1 MVRKFSELLFI
12 GLIIANLSGCAS
24 VPGSSGAKLKEPK
37 LIWNV
42 SYLRGLVLTK
52 EALKHEPIQ
61 FGNAFINKDTA
72 QLKGNYPD
80 GRTVQIII
88 SKLKTSESSLVVR
101 VDNSQAA
108 KEDAQRLLEAIAQ
121 YTKQPK

>member
-24 VPGSSGAKLKEPK
+24 VPGSSGERLKEPK

-52 EALKHEPIQ
+52 EALKNEPIQ
-61 FGNAFINKDTA
+61 FGNALINKDTVE
-72 QLKGNYPD
+72 LKGKYTD
-80 GRTVQIII
+80 GRTVQILI
-88 SKLKTSESSLVVR
+88 SKLKTPGSSLVVR
-101 VDNSQAA
+101 VGNSQTANEEA
-108 KEDAQRLLEAIAQ
+108 KKLLETIAL
-121 YTKQPK
+121 YAKQPK